1 MHIITITIYRINDLG
16 FHAFVMYGVDE
27 NVRYF
32 YVSSHFVVVVLT
44 VVDIIII
51 KIFPIHI
58 CIIVAVVV
66 VIPRNL
72 NCSGY
77 AFFCNI

>member
-1 MHIITITIYRINDLG
+1 MSIILFI
-16 FHAFVMYGVDE
+16 
-27 NVRYF
+27 
-32 YVSSHFVVVVLT
+32 SSHFVVVILT

-51 KIFPIHI
+51 EIFPIHI